1 MSPTFRSLRI
11 RDYRLFWSGMAVSN
25 VGTWMQRVAQ
35 DWLVL
40 VLSGGSGAAL
50 GITTG
55 LQFLPFLLVAPFGGL
70 LADRLPKRYLLMGT
84 NAFMG
89 ALAVLLGVLSI
100 TGIAQVWH
108 VYVLAFLLGVGTALD
123 NPARQSFVAD
133 IVGTDDVANAVA
145 LNSASFNAARMV
157 GPATAGLLIAAFG
170 PGPVF
175 LVNAL
180 TFAGPPVALALMRG
194 AGAVVTDTV
203 QRRPGMI
210 RDALRYVRRRPDI
223 VGVLAILF
231 FVGTFGLNFQLT
243 TALMATE
250 VFGLGAG
257 AYGLLGSIMAI
268 GSLAGSLLAARRGRP
283 RRRVVVGAAVAFG
296 LLEIAAGL
304 MPTYWL
310 FALSLVPVGMAALTF
325 ITTANAYVQ
334 TSVSPAVRG
343 RVMALYLMV
352 FMGGTPLGAPVI
364 GWVGEQF
371 GARWS
376 VTGGGAIAL
385 VGTLAATAVMLRRTG
400 EVVRPGRWP
409 QLRSSAGSAAGTAPV
424 EQPRTAA

>member
-11 RDYRLFWSGMAVSN
+11 RDYRLLWTGMAVSN

-40 VLSGGSGAAL
+40 VLSGGSGVAL

-84 NAFMG
+84 NAAMG
-89 ALAVLLGVLSI
+89 LLAAVLGVLAI
-100 TGIAQVWH
+100 TGVAQVWH

-123 NPARQSFVAD
+123 HPARQTFVSD
-133 IVGTDDVANAVA
+133 LVGTDDVANAVA
-145 LNSASFNAARMV
+145 LNSASFNAARMI

-180 TFAGPPVALALMRG
+180 TFAGPLVALALMRS
-194 AGAVVTDTV
+194 AGALTPDTV
-203 QRRPGMI
+203 ERRPGML
-210 RDALRYVRRRPDI
+210 RDGLRYVRGRPDI
-223 VGVLAILF
+223 LGVLAILF
-231 FVGTFGLNFQLT
+231 FVGTFGLNFQMT

-250 VFGLGAG
+250 VFGMGAG

-268 GSLAGSLLAARRGRP
+268 GSLAGALLAARRGRP
-283 RRRVVVGAAVAFG
+283 RRRVVVGAAVAFA

-310 FALSLVPVGMAALTF
+310 FAVSLVPVGIAALTF

-334 TSVSPAVRG
+334 TSVAPAVRG
-343 RVMALYLMV
+343 RIMALYIMV
-352 FMGGTPLGAPVI
+352 FMGGTPLGAPIV

-376 VTGGGAIAL
+376 VSGGGAIAL
-385 VGTLAATAVMLRRTG
+385 AGTLLATAVMARRSG
-400 EVVRPGRWP
+400 LVVRPRRLVVRP
-409 QLRSSAGSAAGTAPV
+409 RVLFTSAVEEQRAA
-424 EQPRTAA
+424 

>member
-1 MSPTFRSLRI
+1 VSPTFRSLRV
-11 RDYRLFWSGMAVSN
+11 RDYRLLWTGMAVSN

-84 NAFMG
+84 NAAMG
-89 ALAVLLGVLSI
+89 LFAAVLGVLAI
-100 TGIAQVWH
+100 IGVAQVWH

-123 NPARQSFVAD
+123 HPARQTFVSD
-133 IVGTDDVANAVA
+133 LVGTDDVANAVA

-180 TFAGPPVALALMRG
+180 TFAGPLVALALMRS
-194 AGAVVTDTV
+194 AGALTPDTV
-203 QRRPGMI
+203 ERRPGML
-210 RDALRYVRRRPDI
+210 RDGLRYVRGRPDI
-223 VGVLAILF
+223 LGVLAILF
-231 FVGTFGLNFQLT
+231 FVGTFGLNFQMT

-250 VFGLGAG
+250 VFGLGAD

-310 FALSLVPVGMAALTF
+310 FAVALVPVGMAALTF

-334 TSVSPAVRG
+334 TSVAPAVRG
-343 RVMALYLMV
+343 RVMALYIMV
-352 FMGGTPLGAPVI
+352 FMGGTPLGAPIV

-376 VTGGGAIAL
+376 VSGGGAIAL
-385 VGTLAATAVMLRRTG
+385 AGTLLATAVMVRRTG
-400 EVVRPGRWP
+400 LVVRPR
-409 QLRSSAGSAAGTAPV
+409 QLLRPRVLFTTAPE
-424 EQPRTAA
+424 EQRAA

>member
-1 MSPTFRSLRI
+1 VSPTFRSLRI
-11 RDYRLFWSGMAVSN
+11 RDYRLFWTGMAVSN

-40 VLSGGSGAAL
+40 VLSGGSGVAL

-84 NAFMG
+84 NAAMG
-89 ALAVLLGVLSI
+89 LLAAVLGVLAI
-100 TGIAQVWH
+100 TGVAQVWH

-123 NPARQSFVAD
+123 HPARQTFVSD
-133 IVGTDDVANAVA
+133 LVGTDDVANAVA
-145 LNSASFNAARMV
+145 LNSASFNAARMI
-157 GPATAGLLIAAFG
+157 GPAAAGLLIAAFG

-180 TFAGPPVALALMRG
+180 TFAGPLVSLALMRS
-194 AGAVVTDTV
+194 AGALTPDTV
-203 QRRPGMI
+203 ERRPGML
-210 RDALRYVRRRPDI
+210 RDGLRYVRGRPDI
-223 VGVLAILF
+223 LGVLAILF
-231 FVGTFGLNFQLT
+231 FVGTFGLNFQMT

-250 VFGLGAG
+250 VFDMGAD

-268 GSLAGSLLAARRGRP
+268 GSLAGALLAARRGRP

-310 FALSLVPVGMAALTF
+310 FAVTLVPVGIAALTF

-334 TSVSPAVRG
+334 TSVAPAVRG
-343 RVMALYLMV
+343 RVMALYIMV
-352 FMGGTPLGAPVI
+352 FMGGTPLGAPIV

-376 VTGGGAIAL
+376 VSGGGAIAL
-385 VGTLAATAVMLRRTG
+385 AGTLLAAAVMARRSG
-400 EVVRPGRWP
+400 LVVRPR
-409 QLRSSAGSAAGTAPV
+409 QLVRPRVLFTSAAE
-424 EQPRTAA
+424 EQRAA

>member
-11 RDYRLFWSGMAVSN
+11 RDYRLLWTGMAVSN

-40 VLSGGSGAAL
+40 VLSGGSGVAL

-84 NAFMG
+84 NAAM
-89 ALAVLLGVLSI
+89 AVLAAVLGVLAI
-100 TGIAQVWH
+100 TGVAQVWH

-123 NPARQSFVAD
+123 HPARQTFVSD
-133 IVGTDDVANAVA
+133 LVGTDDVANAVA
-145 LNSASFNAARMV
+145 LNSASFNAARMI

-180 TFAGPPVALALMRG
+180 TFAGPLVALALMRS
-194 AGAVVTDTV
+194 AGALTPDTV
-203 QRRPGMI
+203 ERRPGML
-210 RDALRYVRRRPDI
+210 RDGLRYVRGRPDI
-223 VGVLAILF
+223 LGVLAILF
-231 FVGTFGLNFQLT
+231 FVGTFGLNFQMT

-250 VFGLGAG
+250 VFGMGAG

-268 GSLAGSLLAARRGRP
+268 GSLAGALLAARRGRP

-310 FALSLVPVGMAALTF
+310 FAVCLVPVGIAALTF

-334 TSVSPAVRG
+334 TSVAPAVRG
-343 RVMALYLMV
+343 RVMALYIMV
-352 FMGGTPLGAPVI
+352 FMGGTPLGAPIV

-376 VTGGGAIAL
+376 VSGGGAIAL
-385 VGTLAATAVMLRRTG
+385 AGTLLATAVMARRSG
-400 EVVRPGRWP
+400 LVVRPR
-409 QLRSSAGSAAGTAPV
+409 QLVRPRVLFTSAAE
-424 EQPRTAA
+424 EQRAA